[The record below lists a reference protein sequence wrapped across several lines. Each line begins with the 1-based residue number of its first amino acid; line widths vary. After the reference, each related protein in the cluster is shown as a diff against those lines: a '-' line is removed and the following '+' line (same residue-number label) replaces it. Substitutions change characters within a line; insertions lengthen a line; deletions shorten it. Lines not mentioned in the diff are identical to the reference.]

1 MMFPQK
7 PKFVYHYRTELLG
20 REGEDLLKRIVDD
33 ETKGVKPMADELEE
47 LEKIALRNLRR

>member
-7 PKFVYHYRTELLG
+7 PRFVYHYRTELLG